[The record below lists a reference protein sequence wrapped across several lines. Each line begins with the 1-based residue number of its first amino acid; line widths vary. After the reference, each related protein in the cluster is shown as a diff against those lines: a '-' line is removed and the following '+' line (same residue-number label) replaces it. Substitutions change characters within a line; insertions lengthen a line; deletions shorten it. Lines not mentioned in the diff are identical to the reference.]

1 MYHSL
6 SLLLTYTH
14 ASDSN
19 IHTQVQ
25 AWELPDGIA
34 IRGRAATSSQEDKEM
49 KRIFCYN
56 DHRIAMSF
64 AVLSSRIPNIL
75 ILDKECTD
83 KTFPHFWDHAVK
95 LGLALKTPDHVHSAT
110 HTIMQMRP
118 QVKIPRVVLLIGMR
132 CSGKSS
138 LARYCAK
145 VDDKNWRCVDVDEE
159 LQKRAKM
166 SVKEYVKKN
175 GWDKFRDLES
185 ETLEIVLRD
194 AHNTKTKRTIVACGG
209 GIVETE
215 RSRKLLERERHST
228 IYIRRH
234 PDDVDSELNGHDEG
248 GTALRPSYSGGES
261 VRVVRYI

>member
-1 MYHSL
+1 
-6 SLLLTYTH
+6 
-14 ASDSN
+14 
-19 IHTQVQ
+19 
-25 AWELPDGIA
+25 
-34 IRGRAATSSQEDKEM
+34 M

-83 KTFPHFWDHAVK
+83 KTFPHFWDHTVK
-95 LGLALKTPDHVHSAT
+95 LGLEKTPDHVHCNT
-110 HTIMQMRP
+110 HDHANETKSRF
-118 QVKIPRVVLLIGMR
+118 RVSCLIGMR

-145 VDDKNWRCVDVDEE
+145 VDDKTWRDVDEE

-194 AHNTKTKRTIVACGG
+194 AHKTTQYVRSHVWWNCGDG
-209 GIVETE
+209 AIT
-215 RSRKLLERERHST
+215 
-228 IYIRRH
+228 
-234 PDDVDSELNGHDEG
+234 
-248 GTALRPSYSGGES
+248 
-261 VRVVRYI
+261 